1 MKKTILMTLMLI
13 ASIIVSAQQ
22 KDVTKF
28 LGIPIDGTK
37 TAMIQKL
44 KAKGFVY
51 NSRLGCLKG
60 EFNGAN
66 VYVHVVTKNN
76 KVWRIM
82 VSDEYAIGETD
93 IRIRFNNL
101 CGQFEKNKKYMNA
114 SVLNSIYYEGVEE
127 TNYMLPDDED
137 ISYNMTVKNKRYEAS
152 YYQEPAAKDSV
163 EIAKEA
169 RAYLLT
175 KFSEEQLLNPT
186 DQIKAE
192 IMQAGIAYMRDV
204 FTKKSVW
211 FMISEEYG
219 KYRILMYYDNMYNN
233 NEGEDL

>member
-1 MKKTILMTLMLI
+1 MTLMLI

-66 VYVHVVTKNN
+66 VYVYVVTKNN

-114 SVLNSIYYEGVEE
+114 SVLNSIYYEGVECK
-127 TNYMLPDDED
+127 NYMLPDDED

-152 YYQEPAAKDSV
+152 YYQEPAAD
-163 EIAKEA
+163 EEMAKEVN
-169 RAYLLT
+169 AYLLT
-175 KFSEEQLLNPT
+175 KFTQEQLLNQT

-192 IMQAGIAYMRDV
+192 IKQACMAYFRDLAE
-204 FTKKSVW
+204 KKSVW